1 MAEIA
6 NENEVPISW
15 QEKRDSGIKR
25 WEGRVAVVTGAS
37 SPIGMAICEDLV
49 KHGLFVFGLAT
60 RAGKYELEVS
70 MKFW

>member
-1 MAEIA
+1 MAEPV

-15 QEKRDSGIKR
+15 QEKLNSGIKR

-49 KHGLFVFGLAT
+49 KNGLTVFGLAT

-70 MKFW
+70 MKSC